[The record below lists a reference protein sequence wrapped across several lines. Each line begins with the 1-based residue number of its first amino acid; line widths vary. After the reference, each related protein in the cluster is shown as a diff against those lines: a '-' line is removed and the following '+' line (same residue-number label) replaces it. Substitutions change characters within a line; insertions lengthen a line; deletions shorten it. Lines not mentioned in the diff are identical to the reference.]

1 MHLEYLNFSHTLPSY
16 LDYSEIRKRKC
27 LKKFSIYFLYIAQFF
42 CSIFGSI
49 FTIKTY
55 FRHYICVYISF
66 YHFKTKF
73 LTLSLKIINIKAN

>member
-27 LKKFSIYFLYIAQFF
+27 LKKFLFIFYILLNFFALFLVQFLLSKHILDITF
-42 CSIFGSI
+42 
-49 FTIKTY
+49 
-55 FRHYICVYISF
+55 VYTISF

-73 LTLSLKIINIKAN
+73 LTLSLKIINFKAN